1 MTIFI
6 KGCID
11 DLAKIDLTKFKP
23 KLESAID
30 YNTRGGLLTGI
41 VDNIVFSYEIDPKG
55 FFVEV
60 YI

>member
-1 MTIFI
+1 MTMFI

-11 DLAKIDLTKFKP
+11 DLANMNLIEFKH
-23 KLESAID
+23 KMQETID
-30 YNTRGGLLTGI
+30 YTAKGLQEFTANGI
-41 VDNIVFSYEIDPKG
+41 DGTYEVDPKG